1 MGWFDDVVS
10 GIGSLFSGK
19 SVLGGV
25 VSSVITG
32 YALNKVQKSIS
43 KEADKATQ
51 SAKTRTVV
59 ATDFGQLITLPSN
72 QDNDIPVLYGTG
84 YVPGV
89 ITDAVM
95 SSDRQ
100 TMTYVVTLCEKTGV
114 GLTGSQ
120 SVISF
125 LEVLW
130 NGNKI
135 NFDTDGISALSTTD
149 SGGNV
154 DKNIAGLVK
163 VYCYNDGSTYG
174 ATSINGYTSSAPP
187 AFQLVPNWTSAHTMD
202 SLVFMVI
209 TVKYDKT
216 KGVVGLP
223 DMLVKLSNSMTQP
236 GDCIYDYMINTRY
249 GCGIDPADILT
260 V

>member
-1 MGWFDDVVS
+1 MSWYDSIVS
-10 GIGSLFSGK
+10 GIGSLFGGK

-32 YALNKVQKSIS
+32 YALNKVQQSIS
-43 KEADKATQ
+43 KDT
-51 SAKTRTVV
+51 AKNSSTTRTVT

-72 QDNDIPVLYGTG
+72 QDNKIPVLYGTA

-95 SSDRQ
+95 SADRQ
-100 TMTYVVTLCEKTGV
+100 TMSYVVTLCECTGQTIS
-114 GLTGSQ
+114 GAQSQ
-120 SVISF
+120 ISF
-125 LEVLW
+125 NEILW

-135 NFDTDGISALSTTD
+135 QFDTDGVTALSTID

-154 DKNIAGLVK
+154 DTNIAGLVK
-163 VYCYNDGSTYG
+163 VYCYKRGSSQS
-174 ATSINGYTSSAPP
+174 ASPAGYTA
-187 AFQLVPNWTSAHTMD
+187 ATTWAYQQVPNWNSSYSMD
-202 SLVFMVI
+202 DLAFIVV

-223 DMLVKLSNSMTQP
+223 NLLVKMTNSMNQP
-236 GDCIYDYMINTRY
+236 GDCMYDFMTNTRY
-249 GCGIDPADILT
+249 GCSIKPEDIYL
-260 V
+260 

>member
-1 MGWFDDVVS
+1 MGWLDSVVS

-19 SVLGGV
+19 STLGGI

-43 KEADKATQ
+43 KASD
-51 SAKTRTVV
+51 SASGAKSTTKTVV

-72 QDNDIPVLYGTG
+72 QDNSIPVLYGTG

-100 TMTYVVTLCEKTGV
+100 TMTYVVTLCEVTGV
-114 GLTGSQ
+114 GITGSQ

-125 LEVLW
+125 KEVLW

-135 NFDTDGISALSTTD
+135 QFDTDGITAKSTID

-154 DKNIAGLVK
+154 DTNIDGLVK
-163 VYCYNDGSTYG
+163 VYCYNNGSLAGTHVDGFSNTPSPAY
-174 ATSINGYTSSAPP
+174 SI
-187 AFQLVPNWTSAHTMD
+187 VPNWTSAHTMD
-202 SLVFMVI
+202 KLVFCVI
-209 TVKYDKT
+209 TVKYSKE

-223 DMLVKLSNSMTQP
+223 NLLVKLENSMNQP

-249 GCGIDPADILT
+249 GCGINPEDIYI
-260 V
+260 

>member
-51 SAKTRTVV
+51 AAKTRTVV
-59 ATDFGQLITLPSN
+59 ATDFGQLITIPSN

-163 VYCYNDGSTYG
+163 VYCYNDGSNHSTSPQGYS
-174 ATSINGYTSSAPP
+174 ATTSWAY
-187 AFQLVPNWTSAHTMD
+187 QEVTNWTSSHTMD
-202 SLVFMVI
+202 NLVFMVI
-209 TVKYDKT
+209 KVKYDKS

-223 DMLVKLSNSMTQP
+223 NMLVKLQNSMTQP
-236 GDCIYDYMINTRY
+236 GDCMYDYMTNTRY
-249 GCGIDPADILT
+249 GCGINPQDIYL
-260 V
+260 